1 MNDTDK
7 KEDSWIHKLPKI
19 IAFLVVLIFIII
31 VIRDHTQYK
40 KWKED
45 QSNLTG
51 KVKQTSEELALLRET
66 NGSLQDITKKVGTLE
81 QRAVDMTAAQEK
93 LIEEKNKTE
102 ITLSKLRQ
110 DLKDLNGQV
119 SNNRKEVTKLM
130 QKSKTLNNTNQELR
144 DDILNKKNVLH
155 SIGFLQ
161 RQIPVLE
168 QNIQDLK
175 TRQDSAAK
183 AGLEQ
188 QAKLEA
194 LQNEIKEGEA
204 AIQVQNERRA
214 ALTGELTEL
223 TETVKKLSTQKD
235 KLENWDDYQKKLE
248 YFEYLEQQKDTLET
262 SINNLLEKGK
272 KMEESNL
279 NLQQKAPAR

>member
-51 KVKQTSEELALLRET
+51 KVKQTSEELALLREA

-119 SNNRKEVTKLM
+119 SNNRKEVTELM
-130 QKSKTLNNTNQELR
+130 KKSTTLNNTNQELR

-194 LQNEIKEGEA
+194 LQDEIKEGEA

-214 ALTGELTEL
+214 ALTSELAEL

-248 YFEYLEQQKDTLET
+248 YFEYLKQQKDTLET

>member
-19 IAFLVVLIFIII
+19 IAFLVLLIFIII

-51 KVKQTSEELALLRET
+51 KVKQTSEELALLREA

-119 SNNRKEVTKLM
+119 SNNRKEVAELM
-130 QKSKTLNNTNQELR
+130 KKSVTLNNTNQELR

-183 AGLEQ
+183 TGLEQ

-194 LQNEIKEGEA
+194 LQDEIKEGEA
-204 AIQVQNERRA
+204 AIQVQNERRD
-214 ALTGELTEL
+214 ALTSELAEL

>member
-1 MNDTDK
+1 MNNTDK
-7 KEDSWIHKLPKI
+7 KEDSWIQKLPKI

-119 SNNRKEVTKLM
+119 SNNRKEVTELM
-130 QKSKTLNNTNQELR
+130 KKSKTLNNTNQELR

-194 LQNEIKEGEA
+194 LQNDIKEGEA

-248 YFEYLEQQKDTLET
+248 YFEYLKQQKDTLET

>member
-7 KEDSWIHKLPKI
+7 KEDSWINKLPKI

-51 KVKQTSEELALLRET
+51 KVKQTSEELALLREA

-119 SNNRKEVTKLM
+119 SNNRKEVTELM
-130 QKSKTLNNTNQELR
+130 KKSKTLNNTNQELR

-194 LQNEIKEGEA
+194 LQDEIKEGEA

-248 YFEYLEQQKDTLET
+248 YFEYLKQQKDTLET

>member
-1 MNDTDK
+1 MNNTDK

-51 KVKQTSEELALLRET
+51 KVKQTSEELALLREA
-66 NGSLQDITKKVGTLE
+66 NGSLQDITKKVETLE

-119 SNNRKEVTKLM
+119 SNNRKEVTELM
-130 QKSKTLNNTNQELR
+130 KKSKTLNNTNQELR

-194 LQNEIKEGEA
+194 FQNEIKEGEA

>member
-1 MNDTDK
+1 MNNTDK
-7 KEDSWIHKLPKI
+7 KEDSWIQKLPKI

-81 QRAVDMTAAQEK
+81 QRVVDMTAAQEK

-119 SNNRKEVTKLM
+119 SNNRKEVTELM
-130 QKSKTLNNTNQELR
+130 KKSKTLNNTNQELR

-248 YFEYLEQQKDTLET
+248 YFEYLEQQKTTLET

>member
-119 SNNRKEVTKLM
+119 SNNRKEVTELM
-130 QKSKTLNNTNQELR
+130 KKSKTLNNTNQELR

-175 TRQDSAAK
+175 THQDSAAK

-262 SINNLLEKGK
+262 SINILLEKGK

>member
-1 MNDTDK
+1 MNNTEK

-119 SNNRKEVTKLM
+119 SNNRKEVTELM
-130 QKSKTLNNTNQELR
+130 KKSKTLNNTNQELR

>member
-1 MNDTDK
+1 MNNTDK

-119 SNNRKEVTKLM
+119 SNNRKEVTELM
-130 QKSKTLNNTNQELR
+130 KKSKTLNNTNQELR

-183 AGLEQ
+183 AELEQ
-188 QAKLEA
+188 QAKLKA

-248 YFEYLEQQKDTLET
+248 YFEYLEQQKTTLET

>member
-51 KVKQTSEELALLRET
+51 KVKQTSEELALLREA

-119 SNNRKEVTKLM
+119 SNNRKEVAELM
-130 QKSKTLNNTNQELR
+130 KKSVTLNNTNQELR

-194 LQNEIKEGEA
+194 LQDEIKEGEA

-214 ALTGELTEL
+214 ALTSELAEL

>member
-51 KVKQTSEELALLRET
+51 KVKQTSEELALLREA

-81 QRAVDMTAAQEK
+81 QRAVDMTAAQKK

-119 SNNRKEVTKLM
+119 SNNRKEVTELM
-130 QKSKTLNNTNQELR
+130 KKSKTLNNTNQELR

-183 AGLEQ
+183 TGLEQ

-194 LQNEIKEGEA
+194 LQDEIKEGEA

-279 NLQQKAPAR
+279 DLQQKAPAR

>member
-119 SNNRKEVTKLM
+119 SNNRKEVTELM
-130 QKSKTLNNTNQELR
+130 KKSKTLNNTNQELR

-272 KMEESNL
+272 KMEENNL

>member
-51 KVKQTSEELALLRET
+51 KVKQTSEELALLREA

-119 SNNRKEVTKLM
+119 SNNRKEVTELM
-130 QKSKTLNNTNQELR
+130 KKSKTLNNTNQELR

>member
-1 MNDTDK
+1 MNNTDK

-144 DDILNKKNVLH
+144 DDILNKENVLH

-168 QNIQDLK
+168 QNIQDSHFLV
-175 TRQDSAAK
+175 R
-183 AGLEQ
+183 
-188 QAKLEA
+188 
-194 LQNEIKEGEA
+194 
-204 AIQVQNERRA
+204 
-214 ALTGELTEL
+214 
-223 TETVKKLSTQKD
+223 D
-235 KLENWDDYQKKLE
+235 KQ
-248 YFEYLEQQKDTLET
+248 
-262 SINNLLEKGK
+262 
-272 KMEESNL
+272 
-279 NLQQKAPAR
+279 R

>member
-1 MNDTDK
+1 MNNTDK
-7 KEDSWIHKLPKI
+7 KEDSWIQKLPKI

-51 KVKQTSEELALLRET
+51 KVKQTSEELALLREA

-119 SNNRKEVTKLM
+119 SNNRKEVTELM
-130 QKSKTLNNTNQELR
+130 KKSKTLNNTNQELR

-175 TRQDSAAK
+175 THQDSAAK

-194 LQNEIKEGEA
+194 LQNEIKEEEA

-214 ALTGELTEL
+214 ALTVDLTEL
-223 TETVKKLSTQKD
+223 TKTVKKLSTQKD

-248 YFEYLEQQKDTLET
+248 YFEYLKQQKDTLET

>member
-1 MNDTDK
+1 MNNTDK
-7 KEDSWIHKLPKI
+7 KDDSWIQKLPKI

-51 KVKQTSEELALLRET
+51 KVKQTSEELALLREA

-119 SNNRKEVTKLM
+119 SNNRKEVAELM
-130 QKSKTLNNTNQELR
+130 KKSVTLNNINQKLR
-144 DDILNKKNVLH
+144 DDILNKKNVLV
-155 SIGFLQ
+155 SQKWFEPLW
-161 RQIPVLE
+161 IPE
-168 QNIQDLK
+168 
-175 TRQDSAAK
+175 
-183 AGLEQ
+183 
-188 QAKLEA
+188 
-194 LQNEIKEGEA
+194 
-204 AIQVQNERRA
+204 
-214 ALTGELTEL
+214 
-223 TETVKKLSTQKD
+223 
-235 KLENWDDYQKKLE
+235 
-248 YFEYLEQQKDTLET
+248 
-262 SINNLLEKGK
+262 
-272 KMEESNL
+272 
-279 NLQQKAPAR
+279 

>member
-51 KVKQTSEELALLRET
+51 KVKQTSEELALLREA

-119 SNNRKEVTKLM
+119 SNNRKEVTELM
-130 QKSKTLNNTNQELR
+130 KKSKTLNNTNQELR

-204 AIQVQNERRA
+204 VIQVQNERRA

-223 TETVKKLSTQKD
+223 TEIVKKLSTQKD

-248 YFEYLEQQKDTLET
+248 YFEYLKQQKDTLET

>member
-119 SNNRKEVTKLM
+119 SNNRKEVTELM
-130 QKSKTLNNTNQELR
+130 KKSKTLNNTNQELR

-188 QAKLEA
+188 QAKLKA

-214 ALTGELTEL
+214 ALTVELTEL
-223 TETVKKLSTQKD
+223 TKTVKKLSTQKD

>member
-7 KEDSWIHKLPKI
+7 NEDSWIHKLPKI

-51 KVKQTSEELALLRET
+51 KVKQTSEELALLREA

-119 SNNRKEVTKLM
+119 SNNRKEVAELM
-130 QKSKTLNNTNQELR
+130 KKSVTLNNTNQELR

-248 YFEYLEQQKDTLET
+248 YFEYLKQQKDTLET

>member
-1 MNDTDK
+1 MNNTDK
-7 KEDSWIHKLPKI
+7 KEDSWIHKLPKF

-119 SNNRKEVTKLM
+119 SNNRKEVTELM
-130 QKSKTLNNTNQELR
+130 KKSKTLNNTNQELR

-194 LQNEIKEGEA
+194 LQNDIKEGEA

-248 YFEYLEQQKDTLET
+248 YFEYLEQQKTTLET

>member
-1 MNDTDK
+1 MNGTDK

-51 KVKQTSEELALLRET
+51 KVKQTSEELALLREA
-66 NGSLQDITKKVGTLE
+66 NGSLQDITKKVETLE

-119 SNNRKEVTKLM
+119 SNSRKEVTELM
-130 QKSKTLNNTNQELR
+130 KKSTTLNNTNQELR
-144 DDILNKKNVLH
+144 NDILNKKNVLH
-155 SIGFLQ
+155 SVGFLQ
-161 RQIPVLE
+161 RQLPVLE

-194 LQNEIKEGEA
+194 LQDEIKEGEA

-214 ALTGELTEL
+214 ALTSELAEL

-248 YFEYLEQQKDTLET
+248 YFEYLKQQKDTLET

>member
-1 MNDTDK
+1 MNNTDK
-7 KEDSWIHKLPKI
+7 KEDSWIQKLPKI

-51 KVKQTSEELALLRET
+51 KVKQTSEELALLREA

-119 SNNRKEVTKLM
+119 SNNRKEVTELM
-130 QKSKTLNNTNQELR
+130 KKSTTLNNTNQELR
-144 DDILNKKNVLH
+144 NDILNKKNVLH
-155 SIGFLQ
+155 SVGFLQ
-161 RQIPVLE
+161 RQLPVLD

-204 AIQVQNERRA
+204 AIQVQNERRT

-248 YFEYLEQQKDTLET
+248 YFEYLKQQKDTLET

>member
-81 QRAVDMTAAQEK
+81 QRAVDMTAAQKK

-119 SNNRKEVTKLM
+119 SNNRKEVTELM
-130 QKSKTLNNTNQELR
+130 KKSKTLNNTNQELR

>member
-7 KEDSWIHKLPKI
+7 KEDSWIHKLPRI

-51 KVKQTSEELALLRET
+51 KVKQTSEELALLREA

-119 SNNRKEVTKLM
+119 SNNRKEVTELM
-130 QKSKTLNNTNQELR
+130 KKSKTLNNTNQELR

-194 LQNEIKEGEA
+194 LQNDIKEGEA

-248 YFEYLEQQKDTLET
+248 YFEYLEQQKTTLET

>member
-1 MNDTDK
+1 MNNTDK
-7 KEDSWIHKLPKI
+7 KEDSWIQKLPKI

-119 SNNRKEVTKLM
+119 SNNRKEVTELM
-130 QKSKTLNNTNQELR
+130 KKSKTLNNTNQELR

-248 YFEYLEQQKDTLET
+248 YFEYLEQQKTTLET

>member
-1 MNDTDK
+1 MNNTDK
-7 KEDSWIHKLPKI
+7 KEDSWIQKLPKI

-119 SNNRKEVTKLM
+119 SNNRKEVTELM
-130 QKSKTLNNTNQELR
+130 KKSKTLNNTNQELR

-194 LQNEIKEGEA
+194 LQNDIKEGEA

-248 YFEYLEQQKDTLET
+248 YFEYLKQQKDTLET
-262 SINNLLEKGK
+262 SIKNLLEKGK